1 MDFLNIYDS
10 LEEVW
15 KELESL
21 KTIQYEMT
29 DIPLDRRDE
38 ISEKIYEIQQMVLKT
53 KNEVENNIKNEW
65 L

>member
-1 MDFLNIYDS
+1 MDFLNIYDF

-38 ISEKIYEIQQMVLKT
+38 LSEKLHEIQKLVLKV
-53 KNEVENNIKNEW
+53 KDELEINIKNEW

>member
-1 MDFLNIYDS
+1 MEFLNIYDS

-21 KTIQYEMT
+21 KTIQYEMA
-29 DIPLDRRDE
+29 DIPLDRRDVL
-38 ISEKIYEIQQMVLKT
+38 SEKLHEIQKLVLKV
-53 KNEVENNIKNEW
+53 KDEVEINIKNEW